1 MTDDEFLAAFE
12 DCTLPFEQWHHRA
25 HVRVAFLYASGAS
38 AS

>member
-25 HVRVAFLYASGAS
+25 HVRIAFAP
-38 AS
+38 